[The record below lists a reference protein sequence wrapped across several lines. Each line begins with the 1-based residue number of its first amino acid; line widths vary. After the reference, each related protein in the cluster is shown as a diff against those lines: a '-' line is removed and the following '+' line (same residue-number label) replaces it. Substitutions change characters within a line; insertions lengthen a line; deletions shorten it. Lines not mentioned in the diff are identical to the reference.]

1 MTKPNKS
8 ARPEKRIW
16 AVAARIPR
24 GRVAT
29 YGQVAAEAGLPRR
42 ARFVGRALGMAPAAM
57 KLPWHRVIG
66 APGRIAFPAG
76 SEAFRE
82 QARRLKA
89 EGVEVVKGKISLAR
103 FRWRPRSEAPL
114 LD

>member
-1 MTKPNKS
+1 MS
-8 ARPEKRIW
+8 DQADRPERRIW
-16 AVAARIPR
+16 AVVARIPR

-29 YGQVAAEAGLPRR
+29 YGQVAAEAGLPKR

-66 APGRIAFPAG
+66 APGRIAFPAN
-76 SEAFRE
+76 SAAFRE
-82 QARRLKA
+82 QVRRLKA
-89 EGVEVVKGKISLAR
+89 EGVEVRQGRISLER
-103 FRWRPRSEAPL
+103 YRWRARSDAPV